1 MSKITLDEAI
11 KYMKEASERE
21 KNEQFSKFIEEA
33 IELIQLYEDYELEI
47 ETLIEL
53 FLELTDEYI
62 QTKNAELLKEM
73 IEFADL
79 GNELKE
85 AVQSPNNLDE

>member
-1 MSKITLDEAI
+1 MSEITLDEAI
-11 KYMKEASERE
+11 RYMKEASERE

-33 IELIQLYEDYELEI
+33 IELIKLYGDYEAEI
-47 ETLIEL
+47 LIEL

-73 IEFADL
+73 VDDL
-79 GNELKE
+79 NE
-85 AVQSPNNLDE
+85 

>member
-1 MSKITLDEAI
+1 MSEITLDEAI

-21 KNEQFSKFIEEA
+21 KNEQFSKFIEEF
-33 IELIQLYEDYELEI
+33 IELIKLYGDYKA

-73 IEFADL
+73 VDDL
-79 GNELKE
+79 NE
-85 AVQSPNNLDE
+85 

>member
-1 MSKITLDEAI
+1 MSEITLDETI
-11 KYMKEASERE
+11 RYLKEASERE
-21 KNEQFSKFIEEA
+21 KNEQFSKFVEES
-33 IELIQLYEDYELEI
+33 IELIKLYGDYEA

-73 IEFADL
+73 VEDF
-79 GNELKE
+79 
-85 AVQSPNNLDE
+85 DE

>member
-1 MSKITLDEAI
+1 MSEITLDEAI
-11 KYMKEASERE
+11 RYMEEASERE
-21 KNEQFSKFIEEA
+21 KNKQFSKFIAEA
-33 IELIQLYEDYELEI
+33 IELIQLYGDYELEA

-62 QTKNAELLKEM
+62 QTKNDELLKEM

>member
-1 MSKITLDEAI
+1 MSEITLDEAI
-11 KYMKEASERE
+11 RYMKEASEHE
-21 KNEQFSKFIEEA
+21 KNEQFSKFIEES
-33 IELIQLYEDYELEI
+33 IELIKLYGDYEA

-73 IEFADL
+73 VDDF
-79 GNELKE
+79 
-85 AVQSPNNLDE
+85 DE

>member
-1 MSKITLDEAI
+1 MSEITLDEAI
-11 KYMKEASERE
+11 RYMKEASERE
-21 KNEQFSKFIEEA
+21 KNEQFSKFVEES
-33 IELIQLYEDYELEI
+33 IELIKLYGDYEA

-73 IEFADL
+73 VDDF
-79 GNELKE
+79 
-85 AVQSPNNLDE
+85 DE

>member
-1 MSKITLDEAI
+1 MQGLVKNKKRKKFTVDDVI
-11 KYMKEASERE
+11 KYLQEASERE

-33 IELIQLYEDYELEI
+33 IELIKLYGDYEI

-73 IEFADL
+73 VDDL
-79 GNELKE
+79 NE
-85 AVQSPNNLDE
+85 